1 MESMQV
7 LEQKVGL
14 LVARIKDLQS
24 QISNLLQ
31 ENTDLKRKLDALE
44 TTLLAGQESMEEEKA
59 ITKIA
64 VEELIKSIEAIMPQ
78 DQL

>member
-7 LEQKVGL
+7 LEQKVAL
-14 LVARIKDLQS
+14 LVAKIKELQT

-31 ENTDLKRKLDALE
+31 ENSDLKHKLDALE
-44 TTLLAGQESMEEEKA
+44 TTLLNGQESIEEEKA

-64 VEELIKSIEAIMPQ
+64 VEELIKSIEAVIPH

>member
-7 LEQKVGL
+7 LEQKIAL
-14 LVARIKDLQS
+14 LVAKIKDLQS
-24 QISNLLQ
+24 QIGNLSQ
-31 ENTDLKRKLDALE
+31 ENSDLKHKLDALE
-44 TTLLAGQESMEEEKA
+44 TTLLAGQESLEEEKA

-64 VEELIKSIEAIMPQ
+64 VEELIKSIESVIPQ